1 MSDKIAYSEL
11 SRRAIA
17 KLDVAFGT
25 TGQQGNA
32 GNTSHTAPGLADY
45 KPLADYKDQS
55 PENDGASFYGRCQSG
70 GGSRG

>member
-1 MSDKIAYSEL
+1 MSDKIAYAEL

-17 KLDVAFGT
+17 DVDAAFST

-32 GNTSHTAPGLADY
+32 GNASHTAPGLADH
-45 KPLADYKDQS
+45 KPLADYKRQS
-55 PENDGASFYGRCQSG
+55 PENDGTSFYGRCQSG